1 MKAYLVN
8 QYRTPMQVGAA
19 AEPTVGD
26 REVLVDI
33 HTAGVSHLDAR
44 IRDWDFKLFLPY
56 KTPSILR
63 HDLAASSP
71 ALDPW
76 SRASPPATRS
86 TDDRATTASASTPT
100 SPKRRFRSTPRLD
113 CSRGSPTCRC
123 TATVSIRSTARRK
136 RRRTVRRC
144 RHERRP
150 GPARAAIASAP
161 YRRR

>member
-63 HDLAASSP
+63 HDLAGVVTRIGPVVTRFTAGDQVYGRPRDHRIGINADIPEETLSVNAAFGLLARITDVPLYGDGVDP
-71 ALDPW
+71 A
-76 SRASPPATRS
+76 
-86 TDDRATTASASTPT
+86 DRAPEA
-100 SPKRRFRSTPRLD
+100 
-113 CSRGSPTCRC
+113 
-123 TATVSIRSTARRK
+123 
-136 RRRTVRRC
+136 
-144 RHERRP
+144 
-150 GPARAAIASAP
+150 PADSEAMPA
-161 YRRR
+161 